1 MPGAESNR
9 MSNYKNKG
17 KSGDELR
24 KKRTEVS
31 VELRKKGRDDQ
42 LLKRRNIALDDEGED
57 ANEIN
62 ANTASYQN
70 GGTGKAPTPMPT
82 LEEIVKGVVWLYS
95 STLVLILLMLS
106 LAECVYHACITRPT
120 PIIRVI

>member
-82 LEEIVKGVVWLYS
+82 LEEIVKGVVWCILRLVCSYS
-95 STLVLILLMLS
+95 LCCRWLSVCIMLVL
-106 LAECVYHACITRPT
+106 
-120 PIIRVI
+120 